1 MQYVANNRPVLGI
14 RREDYNTW
22 EGRAPLCPAHVQ
34 QLVAKGVTVLVQ
46 PASKRAYSGKEYQ
59 AAGAHIREDLS
70 EASVILGVKTAPPGE
85 LLPNKT
91 YAFFSHTIKAQEANM
106 PMLDAI
112 LEKNIRIFDYEMM
125 LDEAGV
131 SPVAGAMG
139 RLAGISGMIN
149 ILHAMGTR
157 LLALGH
163 HTPFLRIGLTHSYR
177 NIEMCRQ
184 AVRDCGYDIAL
195 GRMPESI
202 GPLTFLFT
210 GSGYVS
216 KGAQEMLKELPV
228 KFVDPTELRDVCASG
243 DTTRVYAAVLSRQ
256 HHLRQR
262 ESGRYDEKEYTAH
275 PENYVSI
282 FAEQFAPYVSCL
294 VNGMYWP
301 AAGPRLLTNADL
313 QGLLGNSMVANGVP
327 NGGPN
332 EVPGCTSGGPGYPPL
347 PQRLIAVSDISADE
361 GGSLEFMTECTSMD
375 SPFEVSDGT
384 KSVPGILGDGVV
396 VCSVDN
402 LPAQLPREATDIFG
416 SQLLPYVWEM
426 LHSMTEV
433 PFESQAHLFSK
444 TLQDATIASNGKL
457 RPKYEY
463 ISELRASKNKGK

>member
-1 MQYVANNRPVLGI
+1 MQFVANNRTVLGI

-22 EGRAPLCPAHVQ
+22 ESRAPLSPAHVQ
-34 QLVAKGVTVLVQ
+34 KLVSKGVTVLVQ
-46 PASKRAYSGKEYQ
+46 PASKRAYSEKEYQ
-59 AAGAHIREDLS
+59 EAGAHIREDLS
-70 EASVILGVKTAPPGE
+70 EASVILGVKTTPPE
-85 LLPNKT
+85 KLLPNKT
-91 YAFFSHTIKAQEANM
+91 YAFFSHTIKAQDANM

-112 LEKNIRIFDYEMM
+112 IDKNIRIFDYEMM

-163 HTPFLRIGLTHSYR
+163 HTPFLRIGPTHSYR

-184 AVRDCGYDIAL
+184 AVRDCGYDLAL
-195 GRMPESI
+195 GRMPESM

-243 DTTRVYAAVLSRQ
+243 DTTRVYAAVMRRH
-256 HHLRQR
+256 HHLRHR
-262 ESGRYDEKEYTAH
+262 DTGRYDEKEYTAH
-275 PENYVSI
+275 PDRFVST
-282 FAEQFAPYVSCL
+282 FAE
-294 VNGMYWP
+294 
-301 AAGPRLLTNADL
+301 
-313 QGLLGNSMVANGVP
+313 
-327 NGGPN
+327 
-332 EVPGCTSGGPGYPPL
+332 
-347 PQRLIAVSDISADE
+347 QRLIAVSDISADE
-361 GGSLEFMTECTSMD
+361 GGSLEFMTRCTSMD

-384 KSVPGILGDGVV
+384 KSEPGIMGGGVV

-416 SQLLPYVWEM
+416 NQLLPYVWEM
-426 LHSMTEV
+426 LHSMAEV
-433 PFESQAHLFSK
+433 PFESQADLFSK

-463 ISELRASKNKGK
+463 IWELRESKNQQK

>member
-1 MQYVANNRPVLGI
+1 MQFVANNRPVLGI
-14 RREDYNTW
+14 RREDYNRW
-22 EGRAPLCPAHVQ
+22 EARAPLSPAHVQ
-34 QLVAKGVTVLVQ
+34 KLVDRGVKVLVQ

-70 EASVILGVKTAPPGE
+70 EASVILGVKTVPPEE

-157 LLALGH
+157 LLALGNY
-163 HTPFLRIGLTHSYR
+163 TPFLRIGPTHSYR

-184 AVRDCGYDIAL
+184 AVRDCGYDLAL
-195 GRMPESI
+195 GRMPESM

-228 KFVDPTELRDVCASG
+228 QFVDPTELRDVCASG
-243 DTTRVYAAVLSRQ
+243 DTTRVYAAVLRRH

-262 ESGRYDEKEYTAH
+262 DSGQYDEKEYTAH
-275 PENYVSI
+275 PDRYVST
-282 FAEQFAPYVSCL
+282 FAQQFAPYVSCL

-301 AAGPRLLTNADL
+301 PTAPRLLTNADL
-313 QGLLGNSMVANGVP
+313 QGLLGNNATD
-327 NGGPN
+327 NGGPG
-332 EVPGCTSGGPGYPPL
+332 EVLGCPRL
-347 PQRLIAVSDISADE
+347 PHRLIAVSDISADE
-361 GGSLEFMTECTSMD
+361 GGSLEFMTRCTSMD
-375 SPFEVSDGT
+375 SQFEVSDGT
-384 KSVPGILGDGVV
+384 KSVPGIMGDGVV

-416 SQLLPYVWEM
+416 DQLLPYVWEM
-426 LHSMTEV
+426 LHSMAEV
-433 PFESQAHLFSK
+433 PFESQAHLFCR

-463 ISELRASKNKGK
+463 ISELRASKNKLQ

>member
-1 MQYVANNRPVLGI
+1 MQFVANNRIVLGI

-22 EGRAPLCPAHVQ
+22 ESRAPLSPAHVQ
-34 QLVAKGVTVLVQ
+34 KLVSKGVTVLVQ

-59 AAGAHIREDLS
+59 EAGAHIREDLS
-70 EASVILGVKTAPPGE
+70 EASVILGVKTTPAE
-85 LLPNKT
+85 KLLPNKT
-91 YAFFSHTIKAQEANM
+91 YSFFSHTIKAQDANM

-112 LEKNIRIFDYEMM
+112 LDKNIRIFDYEMM

-163 HTPFLRIGLTHSYR
+163 HTPFLRIGPTHIYR

-184 AVRDCGYDIAL
+184 AVRDCGYDLAL

-243 DTTRVYAAVLSRQ
+243 DTTRVYAAVLRRH
-256 HHLRQR
+256 HHLRHR
-262 ESGRYDEKEYTAH
+262 DTGRYDEKEYAAH
-275 PENYVSI
+275 PDRFVST
-282 FAEQFAPYVSCL
+282 FAEQFAPYVLCL

-301 AAGPRLLTNADL
+301 PTAPRLLTNADL
-313 QGLLGNSMVANGVP
+313 QGLLGNNMADNGVVPGCP
-327 NGGPN
+327 NEGPGCPD
-332 EVPGCTSGGPGYPPL
+332 EVPGYPRL

-361 GGSLEFMTECTSMD
+361 GGSLEFMTQCTSMD

-384 KSVPGILGDGVV
+384 KSVPGIMGNGVV

-416 SQLLPYVWEM
+416 NQLLPYVWEM
-426 LHSMTEV
+426 FHSMAEV

-463 ISELRASKNKGK
+463 IWELRALKNQQK